1 MMSQATRI
9 TARVL
14 AALAAMV
21 AVGGCGIGDPYTRAN
36 TTTGRR
42 PVSPAAGPAAA
53 QNPGESPA
61 PPPPS
66 AQSQAPGAPAA
77 TPEGAIRQFALLYVN
92 WTWRTLGPHL
102 RQLAAISVGAARLAE
117 QQAAAA
123 QGRDSEIAATHVYN
137 RGQIVSIAPS
147 QTQPGAWVIVTR
159 EQTGGNAQYDG
170 LQPSWH
176 VSLAQLVHLPGGYS
190 ISQWLPQ
197 S

>member
-1 MMSQATRI
+1 MRT
-9 TARVL
+9 TAGALAIL
-14 AALAAMV
+14 AAI
-21 AVGGCGIGDPYTRAN
+21 VGMAGCGISDPYTRAN
-36 TTTGRR
+36 TNATTSSHHGSRAN
-42 PVSPAAGPAAA
+42 VGAAAA

-66 AQSQAPGAPAA
+66 AQSQVPPLLAA
-77 TPEGAIRQFALLYVN
+77 TPERAIGRFALLYVN
-92 WTWRTLGPHL
+92 WTWRTLPAHL

-123 QGRDSEIAATHVYN
+123 EDRDSEIAATHVYN

-147 QTQPGAWVIVTR
+147 QAQTGEWVIVTR

-170 LQPSWH
+170 LQSSWH
-176 VSLAQLVHLPGGYS
+176 VTLAQLVHLPGGYS

-197 S
+197 N